1 MRFLS
6 QYWLPVVPLLC
17 QGCAGTLATDPL
29 AASGGPGD
37 SGTPRASSAAIASDA
52 AATGGGTAAVANL
65 NLGAAYLRQGRL
77 TLALERLDRALEQD
91 PRLAEAHSA
100 IATVYDRLGDT
111 EQARNH
117 HRRALRL
124 APDDPATANSFGVF
138 LCRHAHWNDAEPLF
152 LRAAGNPRYH
162 TPEVA
167 LTNAGIC
174 ARNAGDGATAA
185 RYLRD
190 ALARNPVYADGL
202 FNLAALAYAN
212 NELDEARRLLDRH
225 SETAPDSAQS
235 AWLCFQVE
243 TGLGNRDN
251 AQRCASMLREQ
262 YAESL
267 ETAQLER
274 WNDGRT
280 P

>member
-1 MRFLS
+1 MRFLNRNPM
-6 QYWLPVVPLLC
+6 LPLGMLLLC
-17 QGCAGTLATDPL
+17 QGCVSTSATSTSSTT
-29 AASGGPGD
+29 ASGG
-37 SGTPRASSAAIASDA
+37 A
-52 AATGGGTAAVANL
+52 AAVANL

-77 TLALERLDRALEQD
+77 TLALERLDRALD
-91 PRLAEAHSA
+91 HNPRLAEAHST
-100 IATVYDRLGDT
+100 IAMVYDRLGDVD
-111 EQARNH
+111 EARDH
-117 HRRALRL
+117 HRRAIRL

-138 LCRHAHWNDAEPLF
+138 LCRHERWSDAEPLF

-174 ARNAGDGATAA
+174 ARNAGEGAKAE

-202 FNLAALAYAN
+202 FNLAALAFAN
-212 NELDEARRLLDRH
+212 KELDDARRFLGRH
-225 SETAPDSAQS
+225 SESAPDSAQA

-243 TGLGNRDN
+243 TGLGNRGN
-251 AQRCASMLREQ
+251 ARRCASMLHEQ
-262 YAESL
+262 FPESPEL
-267 ETAQLER
+267 AQLELLE
-274 WNDGRT
+274 NGGR